1 MKVERVVKL
10 AGSYIAITNE
20 GFHKMNINTCFRH
33 KYTKK
38 NSKTSK
44 NYNFV
49 KKLQNNEKSAT
60 QKAYE
65 PILRGGMLYI

>member
-10 AGSYIAITNE
+10 ADSYIAITNE
-20 GFHKMNINTCFRH
+20 GFHKMNINTCFLY

-60 QKAYE
+60 QIAYE
-65 PILRGGMLYI
+65 PILRGGYVI